1 MYLFYIRCL
10 QLRLRFSLTN
20 HAGNGGRG
28 LNIALINSKRLEV
41 KDFVT
46 FDVYIDNSIVMD
58 MWLNASVRES
68 DVLVIFTFDEAS
80 RMLAESSK
88 KLFYDYGINFCFE
101 FTSKMLLFIDKMP
114 IQQEVRKYKI
124 CILDRNGTW

>member
-1 MYLFYIRCL
+1 MIFIFVWLY
-10 QLRLRFSLTN
+10 FSLSN

-28 LNIALINSKRLEV
+28 LNIALINSKRLEM

-58 MWLNASVRES
+58 MWLNASVREN
-68 DVLVIFTFDEAS
+68 DVLIIFTFDEAS

-88 KLFYDYGINFCFE
+88 RLFYDYGMIYYDA
-101 FTSKMLLFIDKMP
+101 L
-114 IQQEVRKYKI
+114 V
-124 CILDRNGTW
+124 